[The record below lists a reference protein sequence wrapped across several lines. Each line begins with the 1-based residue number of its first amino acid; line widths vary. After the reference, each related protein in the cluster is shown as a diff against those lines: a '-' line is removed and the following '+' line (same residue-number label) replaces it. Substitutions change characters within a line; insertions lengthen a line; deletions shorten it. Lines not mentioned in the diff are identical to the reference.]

1 MAKKTEITNAIP
13 KTTIHLDPNA
23 VPETPEVG
31 PAVEETVVSVEP
43 AKKVKRRKARTT
55 EELHKLPY
63 NKGWTDAETRAYIN
77 YLREEIALKTN
88 MIEELKVSCQRFNEM
103 YQNCDTAYQ
112 RLKTAIDNR
121 ESFIKQVVGT
131 AYASIMNMKEMQV

>member
-1 MAKKTEITNAIP
+1 MAKKNTIP
-13 KTTIHLDPNA
+13 EATTDEALTVVTDAP
-23 VPETPEVG
+23 VSET
-31 PAVEETVVSVEP
+31 AVEETVVSVEP
-43 AKKVKRRKARTT
+43 EKKTKRRKSRTT

-63 NKGWTDAETRAYIN
+63 SKGWTDAETRAYIN

-88 MIEELKVSCQRFNEM
+88 MIQELKLSCQRFNEM

-112 RLKTAIDNR
+112 RLKAAIENR
-121 ESFIKQVVGT
+121 EGFIKQVVST

>member
-1 MAKKTEITNAIP
+1 MAKKNT
-13 KTTIHLDPNA
+13 
-23 VPETPEVG
+23 TPEATTNEALTVVTDT
-31 PAVEETVVSVEP
+31 PVAETAVEETAAPE
-43 AKKVKRRKARTT
+43 KKTKRRKSRTT

-63 NKGWTDAETRAYIN
+63 SKGWTDAETRAYIN

-88 MIEELKVSCQRFNEM
+88 MIQELKLSCQRFNEM

-112 RLKTAIDNR
+112 RLKAAIENR
-121 ESFIKQVVGT
+121 EGFIKQVVST

>member
-1 MAKKTEITNAIP
+1 MAKKDTISEA
-13 KTTIHLDPNA
+13 TTDEALTVVTDTPVA
-23 VPETPEVG
+23 ET
-31 PAVEETVVSVEP
+31 AVEETATPE
-43 AKKVKRRKARTT
+43 KKTKRRKSRTT

-63 NKGWTDAETRAYIN
+63 SKGWTDAETRAYIN

-88 MIEELKVSCQRFNEM
+88 MIQELKLSCQRFNEM

-112 RLKTAIDNR
+112 RLKAAIENR
-121 ESFIKQVVGT
+121 EGFIKQVVST

>member
-1 MAKKTEITNAIP
+1 MAKKNT
-13 KTTIHLDPNA
+13 
-23 VPETPEVG
+23 TPEATTDEALTVVTDA
-31 PAVEETVVSVEP
+31 PVSETAVEEITAPE
-43 AKKVKRRKARTT
+43 KKVKRRKSRTT

-63 NKGWTDAETRAYIN
+63 SKGWTDAETRAYIN

-88 MIEELKVSCQRFNEM
+88 MIQELKLSCQRFNEM

-112 RLKTAIDNR
+112 RLKAAIENR
-121 ESFIKQVVGT
+121 EGFIKQVVST

>member
-1 MAKKTEITNAIP
+1 MAKKNTIP
-13 KTTIHLDPNA
+13 EATTDEALSVVTDTPVA
-23 VPETPEVG
+23 ETT
-31 PAVEETVVSVEP
+31 VEETTTPE
-43 AKKVKRRKARTT
+43 KKTKRRKSRTT

-63 NKGWTDAETRAYIN
+63 SKGWTDAETRAYIN

-88 MIEELKVSCQRFNEM
+88 MIQELKLSCQRFNEM

-112 RLKTAIDNR
+112 RLKAAIENR
-121 ESFIKQVVGT
+121 EGFIKQVVST

>member
-1 MAKKTEITNAIP
+1 MAKKDTIPEATTDEALAVVTDAPVTEA
-13 KTTIHLDPNA
+13 
-23 VPETPEVG
+23 
-31 PAVEETVVSVEP
+31 AVEETATPE
-43 AKKVKRRKARTT
+43 KKTKRRKSRTN

-88 MIEELKVSCQRFNEM
+88 MIQELKLSCQRFNEM

-112 RLKTAIDNR
+112 RLKAAIENR
-121 ESFIKQVVGT
+121 EGFIKQVVST
-131 AYASIMNMKEMQV
+131 AYASIMNMKEIQA

>member
-1 MAKKTEITNAIP
+1 MAKKNTIP
-13 KTTIHLDPNA
+13 EATTDEALTVVTDTPVA
-23 VPETPEVG
+23 ET
-31 PAVEETVVSVEP
+31 AVEETVAPE
-43 AKKVKRRKARTT
+43 KKTKRRKSRTT

-63 NKGWTDAETRAYIN
+63 SKGWTDAETRAYIN

-88 MIEELKVSCQRFNEM
+88 MIQELKLSCQRFNEM

-112 RLKTAIDNR
+112 RLKAAIENR
-121 ESFIKQVVGT
+121 EGFIKQVVST

>member
-1 MAKKTEITNAIP
+1 MAKKNTTTEA
-13 KTTIHLDPNA
+13 TTDEALTVVTDTP
-23 VPETPEVG
+23 VSETT
-31 PAVEETVVSVEP
+31 VEETAAP
-43 AKKVKRRKARTT
+43 AKKTKRRKSRTA
-55 EELHKLPY
+55 EELNELPY

-112 RLKTAIDNR
+112 RLKAAIENR
-121 ESFIKQVVGT
+121 EGFIKQVVGT
-131 AYASIMNMKEMQV
+131 AYASIINMKEIQV

>member
-1 MAKKTEITNAIP
+1 MAKKNT
-13 KTTIHLDPNA
+13 
-23 VPETPEVG
+23 TPEATTDEALTVVTDT
-31 PAVEETVVSVEP
+31 PVSETTVEETVVSVEL
-43 AKKVKRRKARTT
+43 AKKKRRKARAT

-112 RLKTAIDNR
+112 RLKAAIDNR

>member
-1 MAKKTEITNAIP
+1 MAKKDTIPEATTDETLAIVTDTP
-13 KTTIHLDPNA
+13 
-23 VPETPEVG
+23 VSET
-31 PAVEETVVSVEP
+31 AVEETTTTE
-43 AKKVKRRKARTT
+43 KKTKRRKSRTT

-63 NKGWTDAETRAYIN
+63 SKGWTDAETRAYIN

-88 MIEELKVSCQRFNEM
+88 MIQELKLSCQRFNEM

-112 RLKTAIDNR
+112 RLKAAIENR
-121 ESFIKQVVGT
+121 EGFIKQVVST

>member
-1 MAKKTEITNAIP
+1 MAKKDTTTEATTDEALNVVTEAP
-13 KTTIHLDPNA
+13 VAETTI
-23 VPETPEVG
+23 
-31 PAVEETVVSVEP
+31 EETTAP
-43 AKKVKRRKARTT
+43 AKKVKRRKSRTT

-63 NKGWTDAETRAYIN
+63 SKGWTDAETRAYIN

-88 MIEELKVSCQRFNEM
+88 MIQELKLSCQRFNEM

-112 RLKTAIDNR
+112 RLKAAIENR
-121 ESFIKQVVGT
+121 EGFIKQVVGT

>member
-1 MAKKTEITNAIP
+1 MAKKNTIP
-13 KTTIHLDPNA
+13 EATTDEALTVVTDTPVA
-23 VPETPEVG
+23 ET
-31 PAVEETVVSVEP
+31 AAEETAAPE
-43 AKKVKRRKARTT
+43 KKTKRRKSRTT

-63 NKGWTDAETRAYIN
+63 SKGWTDAETRAYIN

-88 MIEELKVSCQRFNEM
+88 MIQELKLSCQRFNEM

-112 RLKTAIDNR
+112 RLKAAIENR
-121 ESFIKQVVGT
+121 EGFIKQVVST

>member
-1 MAKKTEITNAIP
+1 MAKKNTIP
-13 KTTIHLDPNA
+13 EATTDEALTVVTDTPVA
-23 VPETPEVG
+23 ET
-31 PAVEETVVSVEP
+31 AVEETAAPE
-43 AKKVKRRKARTT
+43 KKTKRRKSRTT

-63 NKGWTDAETRAYIN
+63 SKGWTDAETRAYIN

-88 MIEELKVSCQRFNEM
+88 MIQELKLSCQRFNEM

-112 RLKTAIDNR
+112 RLKAAIKNR
-121 ESFIKQVVGT
+121 EGFIKQVVRT

>member
-1 MAKKTEITNAIP
+1 MAKKDTIP
-13 KTTIHLDPNA
+13 EATTDEALSVVTD
-23 VPETPEVG
+23 TPVAAT
-31 PAVEETVVSVEP
+31 AVEETATPE
-43 AKKVKRRKARTT
+43 KKTKRRKSRTT

-63 NKGWTDAETRAYIN
+63 SKSWTDAETRAYIN

-88 MIEELKVSCQRFNEM
+88 MIQELKLSCQRFNEM

-112 RLKTAIDNR
+112 RLKAAIENR
-121 ESFIKQVVGT
+121 EGFIKQVVST